1 MQANISSRWSLQTN
15 LLAEPILNKYPSKSE
30 AADRRGPLISF
41 HQHSGLLPW
50 TMGTGKQ
57 QLHLEWKFASPFK
70 TIFLGVTTWCS
81 ITRTDNTHM
90 HSHGVDTFTAQ
101 LQLINH
107 FFLVNNKNT
116 DHAPAHKQDKP
127 AERVLAWKPTHNLCS
142 MRHSRTV
149 ATPAESSHVHPTPFF
164 FFSNCLLI
172 HILSRKQQSYTAA
185 SFSQHSDTKMEGSNN
200 KQNKVMWL
208 KAGCGAPPSC
218 VQAHPVILRHSRQK
232 QHPKARWLGSC
243 CIYSGL

>member
-1 MQANISSRWSLQTN
+1 MLQHTNRTN
-15 LLAEPILNKYPSKSE
+15 LQRESWLENQHTISAACDTAEQLPHLQRVVMYTP
-30 AADRRGPLISF
+30 PL
-41 HQHSGLLPW
+41 
-50 TMGTGKQ
+50 
-57 QLHLEWKFASPFK
+57 
-70 TIFLGVTTWCS
+70 
-81 ITRTDNTHM
+81 
-90 HSHGVDTFTAQ
+90 
-101 LQLINH
+101 
-107 FFLVNNKNT
+107 
-116 DHAPAHKQDKP
+116 
-127 AERVLAWKPTHNLCS
+127 
-142 MRHSRTV
+142 
-149 ATPAESSHVHPTPFF
+149 FF